1 MIDSLIDAGWYK
13 YLSSEGFMGCND
25 VLIPMNS
32 NHCFSYI
39 IVCFFPP
46 WVHGTLSCMIGV
58 WFVVLI
64 TLCIPT

>member
-1 MIDSLIDAGWYK
+1 
-13 YLSSEGFMGCND
+13 MGCND

-39 IVCFFPP
+39 IVCFFFPMGS
-46 WVHGTLSCMIGV
+46 WTLSCMIGV

>member
-39 IVCFFPP
+39 IVCFFSRGFMGPSA
-46 WVHGTLSCMIGV
+46 V
-58 WFVVLI
+58 
-64 TLCIPT
+64 